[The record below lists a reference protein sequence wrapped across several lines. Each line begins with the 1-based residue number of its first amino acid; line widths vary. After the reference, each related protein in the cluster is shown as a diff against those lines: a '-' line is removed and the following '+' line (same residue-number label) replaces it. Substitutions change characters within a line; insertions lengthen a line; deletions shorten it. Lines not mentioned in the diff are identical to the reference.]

1 MARPRK
7 SPPAFGP
14 VTAADVIEFIETVC
28 FVPEGKFVGQPLKLQ
43 EWQKDILR
51 AIYDNPHGTRR
62 AIISMGRKNAKTTLS
77 ACLLLAHLCGPPAR
91 NRPNS
96 ELYSAAQSRDQA
108 GIIFSLAAKMV
119 RLSPILAR
127 AVRIQETAQ
136 TLSCGELGTRYRALS
151 AEATTAFG
159 LSPSLIIHDELGRVR
174 GPRSPLYEALETAVG
189 AQEAPLSIVISTQAA
204 TDGDLLS
211 ILIDDALRGCDPATV
226 VRLYTAP
233 PELDPFSEEAIRAA
247 NPALDAF
254 MNKREVLAMA
264 NDAMRMPSRENEYR
278 NLVLNQRVE
287 ASTTFLTAAAW
298 RACADEPL
306 DLAGLSVFAGLD
318 LSESAD
324 LTALV
329 LAHCDP
335 RDGVWHVRPIFW
347 LPEER
352 LAEKAARD
360 RAPYDLWAE
369 QGYLETTPGA
379 SISYEFIA
387 ERLKD
392 VFEDYH
398 VTKIAFDRWNYPH
411 LRPWLVKVGFSE
423 QLLERTF
430 VEFGQGFKS
439 MSPALRDL
447 ESLVLGRKLRHGNH
461 PVLTMCMAN
470 ATVERDAAGN
480 RKLSKKRSSGRIDG
494 AVALAM
500 AIAAAPKAW
509 TAKVD
514 IAALIG

>member
-1 MARPRK
+1 M
-7 SPPAFGP
+7 
-14 VTAADVIEFIETVC
+14 
-28 FVPEGKFVGQPLKLQ
+28 
-43 EWQKDILR
+43 
-51 AIYDNPHGTRR
+51 
-62 AIISMGRKNAKTTLS
+62 
-77 ACLLLAHLCGPPAR
+77 
-91 NRPNS
+91 
-96 ELYSAAQSRDQA
+96 
-108 GIIFSLAAKMV
+108 
-119 RLSPILAR
+119 
-127 AVRIQETAQ
+127 
-136 TLSCGELGTRYRALS
+136 
-151 AEATTAFG
+151 
-159 LSPSLIIHDELGRVR
+159 
-174 GPRSPLYEALETAVG
+174 ETAVG
-189 AQEAPLSIVISTQAA
+189 AQESPLSIIISTQAA

-211 ILIDDALRGCDPATV
+211 ILIDDALKGHDPTTV
-226 VRLYTAP
+226 IKLYAAP

-247 NPALDAF
+247 NPAFATFLNA
-254 MNKREVLAMA
+254 REVMAMA
-264 NDAMRMPSRENEYR
+264 ADASRMPAREAEYR

-287 ASTTFLTAAAW
+287 ASTPFLAAAAW
-298 RACADEPL
+298 RACGDEPL

-379 SISYEFIA
+379 SIDYEFVA
-387 ERLKD
+387 QRLKD
-392 VFEDYH
+392 VFEDYQ

-411 LRPWLVKVGFSE
+411 LRPWLTKAGFSE

-500 AIAAAPKAW
+500 AIAAAPAAW

>member
-1 MARPRK
+1 
-7 SPPAFGP
+7 
-14 VTAADVIEFIETVC
+14 
-28 FVPEGKFVGQPLKLQ
+28 
-43 EWQKDILR
+43 
-51 AIYDNPHGTRR
+51 
-62 AIISMGRKNAKTTLS
+62 
-77 ACLLLAHLCGPPAR
+77 
-91 NRPNS
+91 
-96 ELYSAAQSRDQA
+96 
-108 GIIFSLAAKMV
+108 
-119 RLSPILAR
+119 
-127 AVRIQETAQ
+127 
-136 TLSCGELGTRYRALS
+136 
-151 AEATTAFG
+151 
-159 LSPSLIIHDELGRVR
+159 
-174 GPRSPLYEALETAVG
+174 
-189 AQEAPLSIVISTQAA
+189 
-204 TDGDLLS
+204 
-211 ILIDDALRGCDPATV
+211 
-226 VRLYTAP
+226 
-233 PELDPFSEEAIRAA
+233 
-247 NPALDAF
+247 
-254 MNKREVLAMA
+254 
-264 NDAMRMPSRENEYR
+264 
-278 NLVLNQRVE
+278 
-287 ASTTFLTAAAW
+287 
-298 RACADEPL
+298 
-306 DLAGLSVFAGLD
+306 
-318 LSESAD
+318 
-324 LTALV
+324 
-329 LAHCDP
+329 
-335 RDGVWHVRPIFW
+335 VWHVRPIFW

-360 RAPYDLWAE
+360 RAPYDLWNE
-369 QGYLETTPGA
+369 QGFLETTPGA

-430 VEFGQGFKS
+430 IEFGQGFKS

-500 AIAAAPKAW
+500 AIAAAPAAW